1 MTSTADA
8 PAQRPSGAL
17 WRRIAVAVI
26 GVTAV
31 TTLGAG
37 AIAWFTTRT
46 LVIRAIDAQLEDR
59 AGFFRRGVPD
69 ALLSGRFRAPSENA
83 TEFTQIFEAGTSL
96 WKSDTLVDGDLG
108 AGLAADGPATV
119 ILADGSR
126 LRTLALETTVRQWRR
141 RGPPNAND
149 DADDDR
155 DARRVTVVLGESLA
169 ETDAQLTRL
178 AWTLGGLWVLATGLA
193 GLAALSLKGAVLR
206 PVQRLAGAIAA
217 IDPVTLTPRVEAAQ
231 APRELAVVVD
241 RLQALLSRVD
251 GVIAREKATIGHIAH
266 ELRTPIAGLRTTL
279 EFALAREPGEAD
291 ARTYQ
296 RCLGVVESLQRQI
309 ETLLTLTRLEAG
321 SEVLTVDEVDLAS
334 LIRRAWCAR
343 NGDAEARQQVAAWQ
357 VAKPLT
363 LRSGKAQVEAVLRN
377 LIDNAID
384 HAPAGSTITIAADRT
399 DDGVRLRVANPSD
412 LADASQ
418 VFEPYWRADTARSE
432 GHSGLGLA
440 LCQRL
445 VRLLGGQVT
454 VTADGTT
461 FAIQV
466 DLPDRV

>member
-1 MTSTADA
+1 MTSALGA
-8 PAQRPSGAL
+8 PAQRPGGAL

-59 AGFFRRGVPD
+59 SGFFRRGVPD
-69 ALLSGRFRAPSENA
+69 ALLSGRFRAPAENP
-83 TEFTQIFEAGTSL
+83 TEYTQIFEGGSSL
-96 WKSDTLVDGDLG
+96 WKSDTLAEGDLG
-108 AGLAADGPATV
+108 AGLATDGPATV
-119 ILADGSR
+119 VLADGSR

-149 DADDDR
+149 DDDDDR
-155 DARRVTVVLGESLA
+155 DARRVTVVFGESLA

-178 AWTLGGLWVLATGLA
+178 AWTLGGLWVLATALA
-193 GLAALSLKGAVLR
+193 GLAALSLKGALLR

-279 EFALAREPGEAD
+279 EFALARGPGEAD

-321 SEVLTVDEVDLAS
+321 SEVLTVDEVDLAG
-334 LIRRAWCAR
+334 LLRRAWCAR
-343 NGDAEARQQVAAWQ
+343 NSDAEARQQVVAWQ

-363 LRSGKAQVEAVLRN
+363 LRSGKAQIEAVLRN

-384 HAPAGSTITIAADRT
+384 HAPAGATITITADPH
-399 DDGVRLRVANPSD
+399 DDGARLRVANPSD
-412 LADASQ
+412 LTDASQ

-445 VRLLGGQVT
+445 VRLLGGT
-454 VTADGTT
+454 IAVTADGTT
-461 FAIQV
+461 FAVEV
-466 DLPDRV
+466 DLPSRA